1 MKATTSLLSC
11 VRPAVRNLVPYHLER
26 HDVPLKLDQNENTAG
41 VPKSVRDPINDRL
54 REAALHQYPAPG
66 QPEIRS
72 ALSKLNDWPAEGIL
86 VGNGTDELLSTL
98 AFSVLEPGRRALYPA
113 PSFYFYD
120 QVTRVAGA
128 EGIEVPLR
136 SDLQYDVD
144 AVVKGVE
151 TLEPHVV
158 FLCSPNNPTG
168 STLSEGAIR
177 RVVESAPGLVVLD
190 EAYWEFHGW
199 NGRELLDECPNLLLF
214 RTFSKAFAMA
224 GLRVGYLLA
233 RPELAE
239 QIEKVQQP
247 YPLNRL
253 SCEAALMAI
262 ERHDVFEEAARKTA
276 AERER
281 LYERL
286 GRLDAV
292 TVYPSRA
299 NFLAF
304 RTHVG
309 AKKTFEGLFERGVLV
324 RDVGA
329 HPLMR
334 DSLRVGIGTPEEN
347 ETFFQALSEVLENS

>member
-1 MKATTSLLSC
+1 MRLLLRQCPKLLPDRRASAPTYLLPLHGPPSLLQMRSC
-11 VRPAVRNLVPYHLER
+11 FHQLFLL
-26 HDVPLKLDQNENTAG
+26 DPLH
-41 VPKSVRDPINDRL
+41 R
-54 REAALHQYPAPG
+54 YPAPG

-72 ALSKLNDWPAEGIL
+72 ALSKLNDWPTDGIL
-86 VGNGTDELLSTL
+86 VGNGTDELLTML
-98 AFSVLEPGRRALYPA
+98 AFSVLEPGRRALYPS

-120 QVTRVAGA
+120 QVTRVTGA

-136 SDLQYDVD
+136 RDLQYDVD
-144 AVVKGVE
+144 ALVRGVE
-151 TLEPHVV
+151 TFEPHVV

-168 STLSEGAIR
+168 STLEEGEIR
-177 RVVESAPGLVVLD
+177 KVVESAPGLVVLD

-199 NGRELLDECPNLLLF
+199 NGRELLDEYPNLLIF

-233 RPELAE
+233 RSELVE
-239 QIEKVQQP
+239 QFAKVQQP

-253 SCEAALMAI
+253 SGEAALMAI
-262 ERHDVFEEAARKTA
+262 ERHEVFEKSARETA

-281 LYERL
+281 LYESL

-309 AKKTFEGLFERGVLV
+309 ARKTFEGLRERGVLV

-329 HPLMR
+329 YPLMR
-334 DSLRVGIGTPEEN
+334 DTLRVGVGTPEEN
-347 ETFFQALSEVLENS
+347 ETFLRALNEVLKRGKYRE

>member
-1 MKATTSLLSC
+1 MKANTSLLSC

-41 VPKSVRDPINDRL
+41 VPKSIRNLINDRL
-54 REAALHQYPAPG
+54 KRIALNQYPAPG
-66 QPEIRS
+66 QPELRS

-86 VGNGTDELLSTL
+86 VGNGSDELLNTL
-98 AFSVLEPGRRALYPA
+98 ALSVLEPGRRALYPA
-113 PSFYFYD
+113 PSFYFYGL
-120 QVTRVAGA
+120 VTRIVGA

-136 SDLQYDVD
+136 SDLQYDVE
-144 AVVKGVE
+144 AIVKGVE

-199 NGRELLDECPNLLLF
+199 NGRELLDDCPNLLLF

-224 GLRVGYLLA
+224 GLRVGYLLG
-233 RPELAE
+233 RPELTE

-247 YPLNRL
+247 YALNRL

-262 ERHDVFEEAARKTA
+262 ERHDVFEQAAQETA
-276 AERER
+276 DERER

-304 RTHVG
+304 RTHGG
-309 AKKTFEGLFERGVLV
+309 ARKTFEGLLERGVLV

-334 DSLRVGIGTPEEN
+334 DTLRVGVGTPEEN
-347 ETFFQALSEVLENS
+347 ETFFQALSEVL